1 MELTIDIFISFLWA
15 FIIAVFAI
23 PSIVRVS
30 HMKNLLD
37 EPNFRTVHVS
47 LTPRLGGLA
56 IFAGFLSALTI
67 FGDITD
73 SIQKLVAGAI
83 LLFFI
88 GLKDDIVAIS
98 PFKKFFIQII
108 STCIVIFIGDI
119 RLTDL
124 QGFLGYGHLEDGISY
139 GITFLAIVGITNAVN
154 LIDGLDGL
162 AGSIVLVIS
171 FTFGFYFLYNG
182 SALYQPYAYVAFCLA
197 GGVLGF
203 LRYNG
208 TRAIIFMGDTGS
220 LVCGFLVSVL
230 AIQFIEMKSVNAAP
244 SIALAAIIVPV
255 FDTLRVFFFRI
266 IQGRSPFSPDKNHIH
281 HILLRS
287 GFTQLTTVFTLGVIN
302 IGIIAA
308 TVFLAPMGNTVLVVG
323 IVGLCLVF
331 AVILEILKKR
341 YQKTTPKV
349 ATA

>member
-15 FIIAVFAI
+15 FVISVFAI

-67 FGDITD
+67 FGNITD

-124 QGFLGYGHLEDGISY
+124 QGFLGFGHLEDGISY

-162 AGSIVLVIS
+162 AGSIVLIIS
-171 FTFGFYFLYNG
+171 TTFGIYFLYNG
-182 SALYQPYAYVAFCLA
+182 SAFFQPYAYVAFSLA

-287 GFTQLTTVFTLGVIN
+287 GMTQLATVFTLAVIN

-308 TVFLAPMGNTVLVVG
+308 VIVLAPMGNTVLVIG
-323 IVGLCLVF
+323 IVALCMLF
-331 AVILEILKKR
+331 AVVLEILKKR
-341 YQKTTPKV
+341 YQRTEQKV
-349 ATA
+349 AAA